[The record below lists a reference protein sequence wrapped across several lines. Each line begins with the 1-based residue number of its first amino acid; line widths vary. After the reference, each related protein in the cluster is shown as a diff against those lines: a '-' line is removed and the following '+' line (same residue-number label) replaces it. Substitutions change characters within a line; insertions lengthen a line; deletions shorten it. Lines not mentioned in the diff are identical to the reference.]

1 MLAYANEHRK
11 VILSISNN
19 EVKSEELKRQL
30 SPMHVW
36 ALAFGCVVGWGSFIN
51 PGKKF
56 LPNSGVARTA
66 IAMVL
71 QSDISVH
78 VHVHL

>member
-30 SPMHVW
+30 IPMHIW
-36 ALAFGCVVGWGSFIN
+36 FLSFQRRAD
-51 PGKKF
+51 K
-56 LPNSGVARTA
+56 GVFW
-66 IAMVL
+66 
-71 QSDISVH
+71 
-78 VHVHL
+78 

>member
-30 SPMHVW
+30 NPMHIW
-36 ALAFGCVVGWGSFIN
+36 FLSFQRRAEN
-51 PGKKF
+51 
-56 LPNSGVARTA
+56 LHLQRR
-66 IAMVL
+66 VL
-71 QSDISVH
+71 VKQQHTH
-78 VHVHL
+78 VDGF